1 MQLNFKKIGEG
12 FPVVILHGLM
22 GSLDN
27 WQTIA
32 KKMAFQSESVF
43 HTPLSIYTIDQ
54 RNHGR
59 SPHSSLFDYAC
70 MTTDLC
76 DFFKQQNIDKAHL
89 IGHSMGGK
97 VAMNFA
103 LQFPEFTEKLVVVD
117 IAPESYSDKHR
128 DVFDALFATQAS
140 AAESRDAVQAILR
153 SKLQD
158 EITVQFLLKS
168 LTRSEMPGVNFE
180 WRFNLQALH
189 DNYPAISGEIISAH
203 PFNGPTLFVKGSNSN
218 YINSANYG
226 RIAALFPNHLLEEI
240 KQAGH
245 WVHAEK
251 PDEFTDIVLRF
262 ITAQIEL

>member
-32 KKMAFQSESVF
+32 KKMAVLSESVF
-43 HTPLSIYTIDQ
+43 HNPLCIYTIDQ

-70 MTTDLC
+70 MTTDLY
-76 DFFKQQNIDKAHL
+76 DFFKQQNIEKAHL

-103 LQFPEFTEKLVVVD
+103 FQFPELTEKLVVVD
-117 IAPESYSDKHR
+117 IAPESYSDKHS
-128 DVFDALFATQAS
+128 DVFDALFATHAS
-140 AAESRDAVQAILR
+140 TAESRDAVQAILR

-158 EITVQFLLKS
+158 ETTVQFLLKS

-180 WRFNLQALH
+180 WRFNLEALH
-189 DNYPAISGEIISAH
+189 KNYAAISGDIPSAN
-203 PFNGPTLFVKGSNSN
+203 PFHGPSLFVKGSNSN
-218 YINSANYG
+218 YITSSNYG
-226 RIAALFPNHLLEEI
+226 RIAALFPHHTIEEI

-262 ITAQIEL
+262 ITVQIGL